1 MSFGGTFENIETIGN
16 KSKGYGN
23 DPGPNGG
30 WDGFNL
36 ENFGKDIEANE
47 VDDSREDAENKIQ
60 HNVLIVINKTF
71 EIRWGFES
79 FNQVFEIDLIKHCGF
94 IRFCHGYIIADF
106 DKIFLFF
113 VRFCLCWVIIIKI
126 AYVKQ

>member
-1 MSFGGTFENIETIGN
+1 MSFGGAFENIETIGN
-16 KSKGYGN
+16 KGKGYGN

-60 HNVLIVINKTF
+60 NNVLIVINKTF
-71 EIRWGFES
+71 EIRW
-79 FNQVFEIDLIKHCGF
+79 
-94 IRFCHGYIIADF
+94 
-106 DKIFLFF
+106 
-113 VRFCLCWVIIIKI
+113 
-126 AYVKQ
+126 